1 MIVKLKDYVP
11 NDGIFPIYYNG
22 LKAVI
27 SHDVNEDLYVIVVVE
42 IGKHLADNY
51 VIPAIIDTD
60 LNDYTIYPRR
70 AGNVRGEWKELIKLK
85 Q

>member
-1 MIVKLKDYVP
+1 MILKLKDYVP

-27 SHDVNEDLYVIVVVE
+27 SHDANKDLYVIIVIE

-51 VIPAIIDTD
+51 LIPASIDID
-60 LNDYTIYPRR
+60 LSNYTIYPRIT
-70 AGNVRGEWKELIKLK
+70 GNVRGEWKELIKLK